1 MGLRCDPSLE
11 RRHPFTG
18 LCIIGLVACIITVV
32 GLSIQYNK
40 IRNAYWTRCRAVDW
54 WTKPAICQRSPWSEY
69 EWPVTVNAM
78 FEFPNPNDDGGTM
91 MTWGMQ
97 INCSDSMSTDWA
109 KAAYPANFSF
119 VCAWSSQSFQP
130 LWLYPHGGEP
140 VADAT
145 PIFVFA
151 AIGFGLALISL
162 MLGCFRWESAPRA
175 ARTAYEPVHEIN

>member
-78 FEFPNPNDDGGTM
+78 FEFPKPNGGGLM